1 MIFGIFR
8 SGIESLQIMHPFSVV
23 IVCKNE
29 ADVIGLTLQSLE
41 GLSDDVLV
49 YDNGST
55 DGTQDIVKSFPTRLV
70 EGSWEGFGKT
80 KRKALALAR
89 HDWVLFL
96 DADEAPDEDLKKS
109 LQEWQPAATPTVY
122 EMAFR
127 NYFMDKPLR
136 YGEWGTDYHVR
147 LFNRVQVNWDEAPV
161 HEQLQLPPGTVT
173 VRMKGLIRHRTLRSI
188 ESYKKKMEHYA
199 ELGAA
204 KYYRQGK
211 KAGWIKRRLSP
222 IFSFFSSYMLRL
234 GFLDGKEG
242 YQSARIT
249 AWYTK
254 MKYAKLRGLYRSR
267 APQH

>member
-1 MIFGIFR
+1 
-8 SGIESLQIMHPFSVV
+8 MHPFSVV

-41 GLSDDVLV
+41 GLGGDILV

-55 DGTQDIVKSFPTRLV
+55 DGTQDIVRSFQARLV

-96 DADEAPDEDLKKS
+96 DADEAPDEELKKN
-109 LQEWQPAATPTVY
+109 LQDWSPASDTTVY

-147 LFNRVQVNWDEAPV
+147 LFNRSKVNWDEAPV
-161 HEQLQLPPGTVT
+161 HEQLQLPPGAVK
-173 VRMKGLIRHRTLRSI
+173 VRMKGFIRHRTLRSV
-188 ESYKKKMEHYA
+188 EAYKKKMEQYA
-199 ELGAA
+199 ALGAA

-211 KAGWIKRRLSP
+211 KSSWFKRRFSP
-222 IFSFFSSYMLRL
+222 VFSFVSNYILRL

-242 YQSARIT
+242 YQSASIT
-249 AWYTK
+249 AWYTR
-254 MKYAKLRGLYRSR
+254 MKYAKLRDMYRNR
-267 APQH
+267 APQK